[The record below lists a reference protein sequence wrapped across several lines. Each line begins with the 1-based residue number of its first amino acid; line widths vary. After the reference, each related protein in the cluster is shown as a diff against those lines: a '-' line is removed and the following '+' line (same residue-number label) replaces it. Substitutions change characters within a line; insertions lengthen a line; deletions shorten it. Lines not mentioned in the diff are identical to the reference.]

1 MIEENKNENESLKKA
16 SATNSIK
23 KRKSILKRNSLKS
36 KEKKNKDETKSK
48 ELKKM
53 NIILKN
59 ISPFNSCIN
68 SLLIPPDERILETCQ
83 PIVDYLKTLKN
94 FMNTLSNENEEQI
107 EKVLFEVSST
117 LKFEK
122 YEKNKFICKFG
133 DKADKFYLILKG
145 KVIFLVPTKVK
156 HYLNEEEYLE
166 HLLKL
171 RKKGEIE
178 LVKNILIENQLNF
191 YFGEDFDE
199 FILSSLDKFEKKKEN
214 VYSKKLYK
222 LFYEFRIF
230 KEKEKNNLIKKEEN
244 ADIDEYIKM
253 SIINSYDDPE
263 YAKIKKQKLLT
274 IFEYKKT
281 NIFEDGDSFG
291 SVGANSKS
299 NKRTATS
306 ISYENCHLGVL
317 SKKDYIDILE
327 KINSK
332 QRNFLFNLILSIK
345 LFHRMTKN
353 IFINNYIHMFHFTK
367 FDKNDIIMN
376 DSQKFEKIIIL
387 YKGEF
392 TLSINKN
399 IIELYDLII
408 NIQKIKGKI
417 LNLPED
423 KINKDLI
430 EIEKNKLHLI
440 NMKNSTHNIDTQ
452 ELIMK
457 KKYFI
462 ISEVKTELILGYPNT
477 VDPETHLPLFIC
489 KCFSNV
495 ATGYKIE
502 NDMLKYIARDNYL
515 RSKPPEMTVSKIDV
529 VLSRLLELENIMYS
543 KIVNT
548 EKSVKVIKQD
558 NNNKIDNGNNLEK
571 EVDFNKNNKD
581 DDKEEITPLRNANP
595 QRIKN
600 TKSVLFDFHKKVLS
614 NDNIQKSF
622 IQTQNQVSPMYKSL
636 NTNEDDRNSNS
647 EINKK
652 SLNKFFSLIFKLKNS
667 QIDKNILLKEVQR
680 KSNRYLLKEKLE
692 LNQMQMKI
700 NRLKSKEEYC
710 DLSNLFSKTPISN
723 KVMFEN
729 FEKIVSK
736 EDNVL
741 DPILNDIKRKFNYDT
756 KISSNLIKSKNT
768 DENDINNITQEK
780 YLKLFNL
787 FSNEINQDQN
797 NRYTNSNQTNKKCLI
812 LDNKSKSLGIKNLK
826 NKNKFSMTQNKKK
839 FGLLYKG
846 GRDFLSNNYK
856 QSTINPRGFKSTI
869 ININNNNIAKTNY
882 NYNNTEN
889 NYRDMYNMLYFKYI
903 MNELK
908 EKNKNKKYQ
917 SLSMEK
923 NKTLNFNHI
932 NIINNKNESLLMPS
946 IRKNFRTNNNFGI
959 NKLNHENKNIQTH
972 YENKKLSSFSEECV
986 FPFVDLLTL
995 DKFNSKYKKE
1005 K

>member
-1 MIEENKNENESLKKA
+1 MTEENKNENESKA
-16 SATNSIK
+16 SVTISKK
-23 KRKSILKRNSLKS
+23 KRISILKRNSIKS
-36 KEKKNKDETKSK
+36 KEKKNKDENKSK
-48 ELKKM
+48 ELKSKNVM
-53 NIILKN
+53 LKN
-59 ISPFNSCIN
+59 LSPFNSCIN
-68 SLLIPPDERILETCQ
+68 SLLVPTDERILETSQ

-94 FMNTLSNENEEQI
+94 FMNTLSNESDEQI
-107 EKVLFEVSST
+107 EKVLFEVSSV
-117 LKFEK
+117 LQYEKFD
-122 YEKNKFICKFG
+122 KNKFICKFG
-133 DKADKFYLILKG
+133 EKADKFYLILKG
-145 KVIFLVPTKVK
+145 KVIFLVPTKVR

-199 FILSSLDKFEKKKEN
+199 FILTSLDKFEKKKEN

-253 SIINSYDDPE
+253 SIVNSYDDPD

-274 IFEYKKT
+274 IFKYKKT

-306 ISYENCHLGVL
+306 ISYENCYLGVL

-345 LFHRMTKN
+345 LFRRMTKN
-353 IFINNYIHMFHFTK
+353 IFINYYIHMFHFTK

-376 DSQKFEKIIIL
+376 DSEKFDKMIIL

-399 IIELYDLII
+399 ILELYDLII
-408 NIQKIKGKI
+408 NIQKIKGK
-417 LNLPED
+417 LMNLPED
-423 KINKDLI
+423 KIKKDLA
-430 EIEKNKLHLI
+430 EVEKNKLYLI
-440 NMKNSTHNIDTQ
+440 NMKNSSHNIDTK

-477 VDPETHLPLFIC
+477 VDPETHMPLFSC
-489 KCFSNV
+489 KCFSKI
-495 ATGYKIE
+495 AAGYKIE

-515 RSKPPEMTVSKIDV
+515 RTKPPEMTVSKIDV

-548 EKSVKVIKQD
+548 EKNSIVVNKD
-558 NNNKIDNGNNLEK
+558 NNKKNNNENNLEK
-571 EVDFNKNNKD
+571 SIDFNKKNKD
-581 DDKEEITPLRNANP
+581 DDNADIATLRNANP
-595 QRIKN
+595 QKFKN
-600 TKSVLFDFHKKVLS
+600 TRSVLFYLHKKVLS
-614 NDNIQKSF
+614 NDNIKKSF
-622 IQTQNQVSPMYKSL
+622 IQRQNLASPMQKAL
-636 NTNEDDRNSNS
+636 NAIENNNNTNS
-647 EINKK
+647 EINKE
-652 SLNKFFSLIFKLKNS
+652 SLNKFVSLILKLKHS
-667 QIDKNILLKEVQR
+667 QINKAKLLKEVQR
-680 KSNRYLLKEKLE
+680 KSNRYLTKEKLE
-692 LNQMQMKI
+692 INQLQMKI

-723 KVMFEN
+723 KAMFE
-729 FEKIVSK
+729 FENIINK

-741 DPILNDIKRKFNYDT
+741 DPILNDIKRKINYDT
-756 KISSNLIKSKNT
+756 KISSNLIKNKNT
-768 DENDINNITQEK
+768 DEYDINNISQEK
-780 YLKLFNL
+780 YLKLLNL
-787 FSNEINQDQN
+787 YSNEINQDQN
-797 NRYTNSNQTNKKCLI
+797 NRYANTNQTNKKCLI
-812 LDNKSKSLGIKNLK
+812 LENKSKSWGIKNLT
-826 NKNKFSMTQNKKK
+826 NKTKFSMTQKKNK
-839 FGLLYKG
+839 FGSLYKE
-846 GRDFLSNNYK
+846 RDFSSNNYK
-856 QSTINPRGFKSTI
+856 QSFINPEGFESTI
-869 ININNNNIAKTNY
+869 IDINNNISKTNY

-889 NYRDMYNMLYFKYI
+889 NIRDLHNMLYFKYI
-903 MNELK
+903 MTELK
-908 EKNKNKKYQ
+908 GKNKNNKYQ

-923 NKTLNFNHI
+923 NKSLNYNQI
-932 NIINNKNESLLMPS
+932 SRINNKSKNIIMPS
-946 IRKNFRTNNNFGI
+946 IRKNFRTNNNFGK
-959 NKLNHENKNIQTH
+959 NLLNYENKNIQTQTH

-995 DKFNSKYKKE
+995 DKLNSKYKKE

>member
-1 MIEENKNENESLKKA
+1 MTEENKNENEALQKPL
-16 SATNSIK
+16 ATNSIK
-23 KRKSILKRNSLKS
+23 KRKSLLKRNSLKS
-36 KEKKNKDETKSK
+36 KEKKNKNETKSK
-48 ELKKM
+48 EIKKT
-53 NIILKN
+53 NIIIKN

-68 SLLIPPDERILETCQ
+68 SLLIPPDERILETSQ

-94 FMNTLSNENEEQI
+94 FMNTLSNENDEQI
-107 EKVLFEVSST
+107 EKVLLDVSST
-117 LKFEK
+117 LKYEK

-133 DKADKFYLILKG
+133 EKADKFYLILKG

-199 FILSSLDKFEKKKEN
+199 FILASLDKFEKKKEN

-222 LFYEFRIF
+222 LFYEFRRF
-230 KEKEKNNLIKKEEN
+230 KEKEKNNLIIKEEN

-291 SVGANSKS
+291 SLGANSKS

-306 ISYENCHLGVL
+306 ISYENCHLGIL

-353 IFINNYIHMFHFTK
+353 IFIHNYIHMFHFTK

-376 DSQKFEKIIIL
+376 DTQKFDKMIIL

-399 IIELYDLII
+399 ILELYDLII
-408 NIQKIKGKI
+408 NIKKIKGKI
-417 LNLPED
+417 MNQPED

-430 EIEKNKLHLI
+430 EIEKNKLNLI

-457 KKYFI
+457 RKYFI

-477 VDPETHLPLFIC
+477 VDPVTHLPLFSC

-495 ATGYKIE
+495 ANGYKIE

-515 RSKPPEMTVSKIDV
+515 RSKPPEMTISKIDV
-529 VLSRLLELENIMYS
+529 VLTRLLELENIIYS

-548 EKSVKVIKQD
+548 EKKNRVLNQD
-558 NNNKIDNGNNLEK
+558 NNNKINNGYNLEK
-571 EVDFNKNNKD
+571 EVDFNQKNKD
-581 DDKEEITPLRNANP
+581 DDNTDIAALRNANP

-600 TKSVLFDFHKKVLS
+600 TKSVLFDFHKKVLT
-614 NDNIQKSF
+614 NDNIPKSF
-622 IQTQNQVSPMYKSL
+622 IQGKNHGSPINKSL
-636 NTNEDDRNSNS
+636 NINEDDSNLNS
-647 EINKK
+647 EINKE

-667 QIDKNILLKEVQR
+667 QIDKNKLLKEVQR
-680 KSNRYLLKEKLE
+680 KSNRYLLKERLE
-692 LNQMQMKI
+692 LNQIQMKI

-723 KVMFEN
+723 KAMFEN
-729 FEKIVSK
+729 FGKIFNK

-741 DPILNDIKRKFNYDT
+741 DPILNDIKRKINYDNT
-756 KISSNLIKSKNT
+756 IYSNLIKNKNI
-768 DENDINNITQEK
+768 DEYDLNKVSQEK

-787 FSNEINQDQN
+787 FSNEISQDQN
-797 NRYTNSNQTNKKCLI
+797 IKYTKSNQTNKKCLTVE
-812 LDNKSKSLGIKNLK
+812 NKSKSLEIKNLT
-826 NKNKFSMTQNKKK
+826 KFSMTQSNKKL
-839 FGLLYKG
+839 GLLYKG
-846 GRDFLSNNYK
+846 GRDFFSNNYYK
-856 QSTINPRGFKSTI
+856 STINPKGFKSTI
-869 ININNNNIAKTNY
+869 ININNNNIAKTY
-882 NYNNTEN
+882 YNNTESK
-889 NYRDMYNMLYFKYI
+889 YRDMHNLLYFKYI

-908 EKNKNKKYQ
+908 KKNKNKRNQ
-917 SLSMEK
+917 RLFLEK
-923 NKTLNFNHI
+923 NKALNFNQI
-932 NIINNKNESLLMPS
+932 NIINNKNENLFIPS
-946 IRKNFRTNNNFGI
+946 IRKNFRNNNNFSMS
-959 NKLNHENKNIQTH
+959 KLNYENKNAQTQ
-972 YENKKLSSFSEECV
+972 YKNKKISSFSEESA

-995 DKFNSKYKKE
+995 DKFNSKYKKGKE

>member
-1 MIEENKNENESLKKA
+1 MTEENKNEKESLQKV

-23 KRKSILKRNSLKS
+23 KRKSTFKRNSFKS
-36 KEKKNKDETKSK
+36 NEKKNKDETKSK

-53 NIILKN
+53 NIMPKN

-68 SLLIPPDERILETCQ
+68 SLLIPPDKRILETSQ
-83 PIVDYLKTLKN
+83 PVIDYLKTLKN
-94 FMNTLSNENEEQI
+94 FMNTLSNENDEQI
-107 EKVLFEVSST
+107 EKVLFEVSSA
-117 LKFEK
+117 LKYEK

-133 DKADKFYLILKG
+133 EKADKFYLILKG

-166 HLLKL
+166 HLVKL
-171 RKKGEIE
+171 RKEGEIE

-199 FILSSLDKFEKKKEN
+199 FILASLDKFEKKKEN
-214 VYSKKLYK
+214 VYSKKLYN
-222 LFYEFRIF
+222 LFYEFRNI

-291 SVGANSKS
+291 SVGANSKN

-376 DSQKFEKIIIL
+376 DYQKFDKMIIF

-399 IIELYDLII
+399 ILELYDLII
-408 NIQKIKGKI
+408 KIQKIKGK
-417 LNLPED
+417 LMNKPED

-440 NMKNSTHNIDTQ
+440 NMKNSSYNLDTQ

-477 VDPETHLPLFIC
+477 VDPETHLPLFCC
-489 KCFSNV
+489 KCFSKV
-495 ATGYKIE
+495 AAGYKIE

-515 RSKPPEMTVSKIDV
+515 RTKPPEMTVSNIDV
-529 VLSRLLELENIMYS
+529 VLNRLLDLENIMFS

-548 EKSVKVIKQD
+548 EKNCEAIKQD
-558 NNNKIDNGNNLEK
+558 NNKNKIDNGNNLEK
-571 EVDFNKNNKD
+571 VVDFNKKHKD
-581 DDKEEITPLRNANP
+581 DDKDDIAALRNANP

-614 NDNIQKSF
+614 NGNIPKSF
-622 IQTQNQVSPMYKSL
+622 IQSENQASPKYKSL
-636 NTNEDDRNSNS
+636 NTNEENNNSSS
-647 EINKK
+647 EINKE

-667 QIDKNILLKEVQR
+667 QIDKSKLLKEVQR

-692 LNQMQMKI
+692 LNQIQMKI

-729 FEKIVSK
+729 FEKIDNK

-741 DPILNDIKRKFNYDT
+741 DPILNDIKRKINYDT
-756 KISSNLIKSKNT
+756 KISSNLIKNKNT
-768 DENDINNITQEK
+768 DEYDINNVTQEK

-787 FSNEINQDQN
+787 FSNEINQDRN
-797 NRYTNSNQTNKKCLI
+797 NRYTKSNQTNKKCLI
-812 LDNKSKSLGIKNLK
+812 LENKSRSLGIKNLT
-826 NKNKFSMTQNKKK
+826 NKTKFSLTQNKKK

-846 GRDFLSNNYK
+846 GKDFLKDFK
-856 QSTINPRGFKSTI
+856 QSTISPKGFKSTT
-869 ININNNNIAKTNY
+869 ININNNIAKTNY
-882 NYNNTEN
+882 NYNYNNTESN
-889 NYRDMYNMLYFKYI
+889 FRDMHNMLYFKYI

-917 SLSMEK
+917 SLSLEK
-923 NKTLNFNHI
+923 NKTLNFNQI
-932 NIINNKNESLLMPS
+932 NRINNENILIPS
-946 IRKNFRTNNNFGI
+946 IRKNNRTNNIYDI
-959 NKLNHENKNIQTH
+959 NILKN
-972 YENKKLSSFSEECV
+972 ENKKLSSFSEACV